1 VVQFDVGTD
10 GKLYPENTYNV
21 VQGSGYTGTY
31 PTAAAVDA
39 AGKFLYVVFTYQNG
53 YTTVR
58 PGPGGIATFPI
69 NSDGSLGTALTNT
82 TIGTTSATPLPYIP
96 LGFNPVAVA
105 ASPTTGNIYVLD
117 QDGPPG
123 TLLSFTENASTGAL
137 TTLATTSLPGTTA
150 VPTALAETPT
160 GGFLFVTDSSA
171 NMVYTYRLAGG
182 LPASLPASQATTGLT
197 PAAVTIEPRG
207 LFAYVANYGA
217 STVGTYAINASTG
230 ALTSTG
236 ATESVGTGPSC
247 VAIDP
252 ALGIYLYTSNNLSSS
267 VSGEQLNPKTGAL
280 ENIQGTPF
288 NSQPLPTCLVA
299 VANGAHATQLLQ

>member
-1 VVQFDVGTD
+1 
-10 GKLYPENTYNV
+10 
-21 VQGSGYTGTY
+21 
-31 PTAAAVDA
+31 
-39 AGKFLYVVFTYQNG
+39 
-53 YTTVR
+53 
-58 PGPGGIATFPI
+58 
-69 NSDGSLGTALTNT
+69 
-82 TIGTTSATPLPYIP
+82 
-96 LGFNPVAVA
+96 
-105 ASPTTGNIYVLD
+105 
-117 QDGPPG
+117 
-123 TLLSFTENASTGAL
+123 LSFTENASTGAL

-182 LPASLPASQATTGLT
+182 LPASLPTSQATTGLT

-207 LFAYVANYGA
+207 LFAYIANYGA